1 IGMPQSLK
9 VGGMGEV
16 LRNPIYSTGV
26 GLLMYGR
33 SKQLEKGAGQ
43 EPARK
48 PVFDAGSLIQKVRG
62 WLAQNF

>member
-26 GLLMYGR
+26 GLLLYGK
-33 SKQLEKGAGQ
+33 KQVEENQHARPVPKSNAGMG
-43 EPARK
+43 
-48 PVFDAGSLIQKVRG
+48 DMWQKLRG
-62 WLAQNF
+62 WVARNF